1 MLKLLINLSNIY
13 SVMGFGSLSIKPHA
27 KENYEQLRASWRTPS
42 KNQLKY
48 WIEYA
53 YLDDGLFEYI
63 CSDVTRSVLK
73 EVLLENLEDLSI
85 LFYHWL
91 ISMGKSE
98 RTANSYVGAIKGSIT
113 NWAQDARISQ
123 KNLIA
128 VTSYSEVV
136 DIEAKLFET
145 ADFKMKNA
153 KGKQM
158 YRVALNAYKD
168 FIRDSSQNN
177 LAEDIDQIINDTE
190 VDSTEKTKLVNT
202 RLGQGYFRQKLI

>member
-1 MLKLLINLSNIY
+1 
-13 SVMGFGSLSIKPHA
+13 
-27 KENYEQLRASWRTPS
+27 
-42 KNQLKY
+42 
-48 WIEYA
+48 
-53 YLDDGLFEYI
+53 
-63 CSDVTRSVLK
+63 
-73 EVLLENLEDLSI
+73 VLLENLEDLSI